1 MKHTRADAASAVV
14 HQTRGRDRDMEFARQ
29 RQIIDATIAVIG
41 RYGLGGTT
49 FTRIGRAAGLSA
61 GIISYYFG
69 DKNGLLA
76 ATMRALLT
84 DLEAD
89 MVARLRGASSPT
101 ERIHAVLAASFS
113 QEQFTPCVRAAWLSF
128 YAQVPFS
135 APLARLHRIYLGR
148 LHSNLRHAFRRILP
162 AADADMAAHGMAAMI
177 DGIWVQGAVA
187 PGMLDIERARLLA
200 EVHLRMTLE
209 YRGMFAES
217 AHAST
222 PDFA

>member
-1 MKHTRADAASAVV
+1 
-14 HQTRGRDRDMEFARQ
+14 MEFARQ

-89 MVARLRGASSPT
+89 MMARLRDASSPA

-113 QEQFTPCVRAAWLSF
+113 QEQFTPCIRAAWLSF

-162 AADADMAAHGMAAMI
+162 AADADMAASGLAAMI
-177 DGIWVQGAVA
+177 DGIWVQAAVA
-187 PGMLDIERARLLA
+187 PGVLDLDRARRLA
-200 EVHLRMTLE
+200 EVHLAMLLECEGMT
-209 YRGMFAES
+209 AEP
-217 AHAST
+217 APASV
-222 PDFA
+222 PDFAE

>member
-1 MKHTRADAASAVV
+1 
-14 HQTRGRDRDMEFARQ
+14 MEFARQ

-89 MVARLRGASSPT
+89 MMARLRDASSPA

-113 QEQFTPCVRAAWLSF
+113 QEQFTPCIRAAWLSF

-162 AADADMAAHGMAAMI
+162 AADADMAASGLAAMI
-177 DGIWVQGAVA
+177 DGIWVQAAVA
-187 PGMLDIERARLLA
+187 PGVLDLDRARRLA
-200 EVHLRMTLE
+200 EVHLAMLLECEGMTA
-209 YRGMFAES
+209 GPAP
-217 AHAST
+217 ASV
-222 PDFA
+222 PDFAE

>member
-1 MKHTRADAASAVV
+1 
-14 HQTRGRDRDMEFARQ
+14 MEFARQ

-49 FTRIGRAAGLSA
+49 FTRIARTAGLSA

-89 MVARLRGASSPT
+89 MMARLRGAGSPA

-113 QEQFTPCVRAAWLSF
+113 QEQFTPCIRAAWLSF

-148 LHSNLRHAFRRILP
+148 LHSNLLHAFRRILP
-162 AADADMAAHGMAAMI
+162 AADADMAASGMAAMI
-177 DGIWVQGAVA
+177 DGIWVQAAVA
-187 PGMLDIERARLLA
+187 PGVLDLDRARRLA
-200 EVHLRMTLE
+200 EAHLTMLFE
-209 YRGMFAES
+209 CGDMIAEP
-217 AHAST
+217 APASV
-222 PDFA
+222 PDFPK